1 MNRQPSPRPNAAL
14 ENITF
19 KPASVRRLPSRV
31 TARPDTATLAV
42 LDRIHGEFAEMPG
55 LSLTTAQAS
64 RLMGVQEETC
74 ARLLRHLVDAGV
86 LRERGDGRYVLR
98 TDAA

>member
-14 ENITF
+14 DNITF
-19 KPASVRRLPSRV
+19 KPASVRRLPSRQA
-31 TARPDTATLAV
+31 ARPDTTTLAV

-64 RLMGVQEETC
+64 RLIQPLAET
-74 ARLLRHLVDAGV
+74 VIVSSSSMV
-86 LRERGDGRYVLR
+86 LPLPCQHI
-98 TDAA
+98 